1 MLTTFLV
8 IVATLY
14 GSDHRTV
21 AKVIQAP
28 SLAECQAAIPSV
40 KAEVLKDSAVR
51 SADAKCVQVTLG
63 DAS

>member
-21 AKVIQAP
+21 AKVIEAP
-28 SLAECQAAIPSV
+28 SLAECQAAILDV
-40 KAEVLKDSAVR
+40 KAELLKDSAVR
-51 SADAKCVQVTLG
+51 AADAKCIQVTLG